1 MIHTLMPDASGAR
14 AFQRDRLRIQTTLII
29 WEPPSSEPG
38 VAVSFVTQPVVA
50 LFISLALGYLIGK
63 IRVGPVQVG
72 GVCGTLFVAL
82 ALGQFG
88 VTISP
93 DLKNVAFALFI
104 YALGFTAG
112 PQFFNNIRGGL
123 RYGVLSFVEVATVL
137 ALVAVAVLLFNLDA
151 GTASGLFAGAA
162 TESAVL
168 GTASDAISRLAL
180 PAAEISR
187 LQANMATAYS
197 VTYLFGLVAIVVFTT
212 QIAPLLLG
220 IDLRKEATALAQQ
233 LGAEG
238 DNGTENGVPEIVSRA
253 FRAGPVSGST
263 VGAFES
269 SVNGVVTIEQVGRSS
284 GFIKATPETQ
294 IEPDDVV
301 LIIGRRRSV
310 IAVSE
315 RFGAEV
321 PMPAGDNVPLV
332 ERQVVLVRREVTGLR
347 IRDLRRLASDEQRRG
362 VFISRVRR
370 LGQSIPALPGTV
382 LEQGDILTLY
392 GSEDAITRAATE
404 LGHMLPTTSATD
416 FVMLGLGVVAGL
428 LLGELAIQVGPLN
441 LTLGT
446 GGGALIS
453 GLVFGWVHMHRPLL
467 GAIPPAAAE
476 FMKDFGLATFIAAI
490 GLSVGPDALALLKQY
505 GLMLPVLSI
514 LVSAVPGLISL
525 YIGHHLLK
533 IEAPILLGAIAGQ
546 HCSTPSISALVSL
559 AGNSTPVIGYTVT
572 YAISNVLLPLMG
584 PVVVGMIELIH

>member
-1 MIHTLMPDASGAR
+1 M
-14 AFQRDRLRIQTTLII
+14 
-29 WEPPSSEPG
+29 
-38 VAVSFVTQPVVA
+38 SFVTQPVVA
-50 LFISLALGYLIGK
+50 LFLSLAIGYLIGK
-63 IRVGPVQVG
+63 IRVGPVRIG

-82 ALGQFG
+82 ALGQLG
-88 VTISP
+88 VAISS

-123 RYGVLSFVEVATVL
+123 RYGVLSFVEVGTVL
-137 ALVAVAVLLFNLDA
+137 VLVAAAVLLFKLDV

-168 GTASDAISRLAL
+168 GTASDAIGRLAL
-180 PAAEISR
+180 PAQEISR
-187 LQANMATAYS
+187 LQGNMATAYS

-220 IDLRKEATALAQQ
+220 IDLREAAAALARQ
-233 LGAEG
+233 LGDEG
-238 DNGTENGVPEIVSRA
+238 DNGKENGGVPEIVSRA
-253 FRAGPVSGST
+253 FRAGPIGGGT
-263 VGAFES
+263 VGAFEN
-269 SVNGVVTIEQVGRSS
+269 SVNGVVTIEQVGRAS
-284 GFIKATPETQ
+284 GFSKATPDTLLET
-294 IEPDDVV
+294 DDVV
-301 LIIGRRRSV
+301 LVIGRRRSV
-310 IAVSE
+310 IAISE
-315 RFGAEV
+315 RLGAEV

-347 IRDLRRLASDEQRRG
+347 IRDLRRLARDEQRRG

-370 LGQSIPALPGTV
+370 LGQGIPALPGTV

-392 GSEDAITRAATE
+392 GSEDAITRAASE
-404 LGHMLPTTSATD
+404 LGHLLPVVSATD
-416 FVMLGLGVVAGL
+416 FVLLGFGVVVGL
-428 LLGELAIQVGPLN
+428 ALGELAIQVGPLN

-453 GLVFGWVHMHRPLL
+453 GLVFGWLHMHRPQL

-505 GLMLPVLSI
+505 GLMLPVLAI

-525 YIGHHLLK
+525 YIGHRLLK

-584 PVVVGMIELIH
+584 PVVVGMVKLIG

>member
-1 MIHTLMPDASGAR
+1 MQI
-14 AFQRDRLRIQTTLII
+14 
-29 WEPPSSEPG
+29 
-38 VAVSFVTQPVVA
+38 
-50 LFISLALGYLIGK
+50 
-63 IRVGPVQVG
+63 G

-82 ALGQFG
+82 AIGQLG
-88 VTISP
+88 VTLSS

-123 RYGVLSFVEVATVL
+123 RYGVLSFVEVGTVL
-137 ALVAVAVLLFNLDA
+137 TLVAIAILLFGLDA

-168 GTASDAISRLAL
+168 GTASDAIARLAL

-187 LQANMATAYS
+187 LQANMATTYS

-212 QIAPLLLG
+212 QIGPLLLR
-220 IDLRKEATALAQQ
+220 IDLRQEAAALARQ
-233 LGAEG
+233 LGAESQNG
-238 DNGTENGVPEIVSRA
+238 DEKGVPEIVSRA
-253 FRAGPVSGST
+253 FRAGPAGGGT
-263 VGAFES
+263 VGAFEN
-269 SVNGVVTIEQVGRSS
+269 SVNGVVTIEQVGRAA
-284 GFIKATPETQ
+284 GFVKATPDTALEV
-294 IEPDDVV
+294 DDVV
-301 LIIGRRRSV
+301 LVIGRRRSI
-310 IAVSE
+310 IAISE
-315 RFGAEV
+315 RLGTEV

-332 ERQVVLVRREVTGLR
+332 ERQVVLVRREVAGLR

-362 VFISRVRR
+362 VFISYVRR
-370 LGQSIPALPGTV
+370 LGQGIPAFPGTV

-392 GSEDAITRAATE
+392 GSEEAIARAAPE
-404 LGHMLPTTSATD
+404 LGHLLPATSATD
-416 FVMLGLGVVAGL
+416 FVMLGLGVVLGL
-428 LLGELAIQVGPLN
+428 LLGQVAVQVGALN

-453 GLVFGWVHMHRPLL
+453 GLVFGWLHMHHPQF
-467 GAIPPAAAE
+467 GALPPQAAE

-505 GLMLPVLSI
+505 GLVLPLLSV
-514 LVSAVPGLISL
+514 LVSAVPGLVSL
-525 YIGHHLLK
+525 YIGRHLLK

-584 PVVVGMIELIH
+584 PVVVGVARLLG